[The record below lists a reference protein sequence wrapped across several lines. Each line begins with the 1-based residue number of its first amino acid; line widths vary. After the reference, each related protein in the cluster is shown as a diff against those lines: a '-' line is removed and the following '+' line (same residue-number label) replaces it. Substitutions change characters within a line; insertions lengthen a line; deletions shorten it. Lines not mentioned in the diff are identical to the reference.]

1 MGIIL
6 AVSIVFVYIV
16 LSMLYESW
24 FIPFAVLLSVPSGM
38 VGSFLFVRLFG
49 LENNIYLRW
58 VSSCSSACSPR
69 QPSCSPSL
77 PRSEDMK
84 ECRLPVL
91 PSQQPRSVCAPSS

>member
-1 MGIIL
+1 MTSADCHARRGKIQVAWAAIL

-49 LENNIYLRW
+49 LEKSWLKKATVIK
-58 VSSCSSACSPR
+58 C
-69 QPSCSPSL
+69 
-77 PRSEDMK
+77 M
-84 ECRLPVL
+84 
-91 PSQQPRSVCAPSS
+91 